1 MGEKNNKTNDK
12 ITLLLLQESLWGI
25 EDKLN
30 VIVESIADHDAD
42 IIRLKA
48 LQQLTSERLSSLE
61 SLRYSNNNGKQ
72 DRKSVV

>member
-1 MGEKNNKTNDK
+1 MKEKNNKPNDK

-48 LQQLTSERLSSLE
+48 LQQLSSERLSNLE

-72 DRKSVV
+72 

>member
-1 MGEKNNKTNDK
+1 MGDKNNKPNDK

-48 LQQLTSERLSSLE
+48 LQQLTAERLSNLE

-72 DRKSVV
+72 

>member
-61 SLRYSNNNGKQ
+61 SLRYSNNNGKHKN
-72 DRKSVV
+72 RKY